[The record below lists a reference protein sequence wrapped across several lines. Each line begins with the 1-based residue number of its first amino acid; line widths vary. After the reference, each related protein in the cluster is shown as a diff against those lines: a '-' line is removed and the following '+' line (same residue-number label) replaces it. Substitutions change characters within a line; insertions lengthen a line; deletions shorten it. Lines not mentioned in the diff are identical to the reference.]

1 MEDYITTL
9 RRRIAFIMNVSAE
22 IHLKASSGGQRRRS
36 KTEKTGDCKDVPY
49 LFVKSSVAL
58 NFT

>member
-22 IHLKASSGGQRRRS
+22 IHLKVSPGGQS
-36 KTEKTGDCKDVPY
+36 AVQKPKKTGVYKDFPMGGPCKKTRV
-49 LFVKSSVAL
+49 FI
-58 NFT
+58 